1 MMKWLLSKIWRIKHD
16 FIFIFLSYFV
26 ANIPFWTVRRLF
38 YISFGMKIGKS
49 SRIGMKTVVVKP
61 RRISL
66 GDRVIIN
73 ESCHLDGRGGLEI
86 EDDTSI
92 SFGTTII
99 SASHKTN
106 SPEFEYYENKVHIGR
121 NVWIGAHAII
131 LDGSQI
137 EDFVIIGAGSVAK
150 GTYKKG
156 GVYIGSPT
164 KLIKMREDFHH
175 YKIDYRPFFR

>member
-1 MMKWLLSKIWRIKHD
+1 MMKWLLSKIRRIKYD
-16 FIFIFLSYFV
+16 FIFVFLSYFV
-26 ANIPFWTVRRLF
+26 ANIPFWTVRRFF
-38 YISFGMKIGKS
+38 YISSGMKIGKS
-49 SRIGMKTVVVKP
+49 SRIGMKTVVVNP
-61 RRISL
+61 RRVFL
-66 GDRVIIN
+66 GDRVIVN
-73 ESCHLDGRGGLEI
+73 ESCCLDGRGGLVI

-99 SASHKTN
+99 SASHKAN
-106 SPEFEYYENKVHIGR
+106 SPKFEYYENKVHIGK

-156 GVYIGSPT
+156 GVYIGNPT
-164 KLIKMREDFHH
+164 YLIKMRESLCC
-175 YKIDYRPFFR
+175 YEIDYRPFFR